1 MKEKLLLVLANLF
14 WAGNYIIGKSV
25 ITETGPFWL
34 TLIRWCTAFIVLVP
48 VSYWLERP
56 RYRDVMK
63 QYWLPLA
70 AAGALGV
77 IGYNLLLYGA
87 LAYTSP
93 MNAAIVNS
101 LNPAIIVVLSYV
113 LLRERLSKTNIVGFL
128 LSLTGVLFILTDG
141 HVAHVFQSDYN
152 RGDLMMLAAGVVW
165 ALYSIIGKKLP
176 VPPITAT
183 TCSVFFSLLLLWPFA
198 FFYPFPADHVSTAG
212 LAGISYIFLFPS
224 VLSFL
229 FWNISV
235 QKVGPSHAGVY
246 LNLIAV
252 FTAII
257 TFLFVGALSIPQ
269 LAGGA
274 VVLFGVYLATKAAK
288 AKAEQVDIAG

>member
-1 MKEKLLLVLANLF
+1 MKERFFLVLANLF
-14 WAGNYIIGKSV
+14 WAGNYVIGKAV
-25 ITETGPFWL
+25 IAETGPFWL
-34 TLIRWCTAFIVLVP
+34 TLIRWCAAFIVLVP

-56 RYRDVMK
+56 RYRNVMK

-70 AAGALGV
+70 ASGALGI

-87 LAYTSP
+87 LAYTSS

-101 LNPAIIVVLSYV
+101 LNPAIIVVLSYM
-113 LLRERLSKTNIVGFL
+113 LLRERLSIVNIIGFL
-128 LSLTGVLFILTDG
+128 LSLVGVLFILTDG
-141 HVAHVFQSDYN
+141 HITHIFQTTYN
-152 RGDLMMLAAGVVW
+152 RGDLMMLAAGIVW

-183 TCSVFFSLLLLWPFA
+183 ACSVFFSLLMLWPFA
-198 FFYPFPADHVSTAG
+198 LFYPFPADRLSSIGFVGVA
-212 LAGISYIFLFPS
+212 YICLFPS

-252 FTAII
+252 FTAVI
-257 TFLFVGALSIPQ
+257 TFLFGGALSMPQ

-274 VVLFGVYLATKAAK
+274 IVLFGVYLATKAPK
-288 AKAEQVDIAG
+288 AKQEQMHITG

>member
-1 MKEKLLLVLANLF
+1 MKEKLFLVLANLF
-14 WAGNYIIGKSV
+14 WAGNYVVGKVV
-25 ITETGPFWL
+25 IAETGPFWL
-34 TLIRWCTAFIVLVP
+34 TLIRWCAAFIILVP

-56 RYRDVMK
+56 HYWDVMK
-63 QYWLPLA
+63 QYWLPLVA
-70 AAGALGV
+70 SGALGI

-113 LLRERLSKTNIVGFL
+113 LLRERLSKLNILGFL
-128 LSLTGVLFILTDG
+128 LSLIGVLFILTNG
-141 HVAHVFQSDYN
+141 HLAHVFRTDYN

-183 TCSVFFSLLLLWPFA
+183 ACSVFFSLFMLWPFA
-198 FFYPFPADHVSTAG
+198 ILYPFPADQLSAIG
-212 LAGISYIFLFPS
+212 FAGITYICLFPS

-252 FTAII
+252 FTAAI
-257 TFLFVGALSIPQ
+257 TFLLGGTLSVPQ

-274 VVLFGVYLATKAAK
+274 VVLLGVYLATKAPK
-288 AKAEQVDIAG
+288 ARPEQVDIAG